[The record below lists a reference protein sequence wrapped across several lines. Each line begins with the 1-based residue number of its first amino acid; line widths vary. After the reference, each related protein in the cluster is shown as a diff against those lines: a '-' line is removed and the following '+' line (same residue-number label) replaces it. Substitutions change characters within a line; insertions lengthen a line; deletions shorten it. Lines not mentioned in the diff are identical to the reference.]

1 MVIYPEASAIQ
12 LFNNWGLVSKNH
24 AKRYPQKIFKFI
36 QSFHQLL
43 MVCLERFEKCSILLF
58 QTQDHIMLEHVADLF
73 KSFQL
78 SFDHENQPF

>member
-1 MVIYPEASAIQ
+1 
-12 LFNNWGLVSKNH
+12 
-24 AKRYPQKIFKFI
+24 
-36 QSFHQLL
+36 

>member
-1 MVIYPEASAIQ
+1 
-12 LFNNWGLVSKNH
+12 
-24 AKRYPQKIFKFI
+24 
-36 QSFHQLL
+36 

-78 SFDHENQPF
+78 GLDHDRNSVHFIKVQSKYYFYLAWHYISRELYPDFRLWHV